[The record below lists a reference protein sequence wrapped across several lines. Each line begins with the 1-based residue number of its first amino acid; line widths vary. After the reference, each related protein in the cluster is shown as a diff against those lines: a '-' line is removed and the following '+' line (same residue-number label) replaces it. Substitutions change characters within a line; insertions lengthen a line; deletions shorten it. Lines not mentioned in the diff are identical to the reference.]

1 MAEDYSSWRWSD
13 AERRSAVSVG
23 IQSVAALVGGPWG
36 LALAFGMEY
45 LYNRRQLIFNSA
57 STPERAYSARGE
69 AVSLGA
75 LAQREAAPSVSLY
88 LNPELTAPAQQL
100 GLRSGDPVTLIL
112 SDTGATRT
120 GTGLVVPT
128 RVGEQI
134 NLVVPRSSYT
144 VAAFGA
150 RRDSLF
156 VTPDPFTTIG
166 AATVT
171 PTSGALQIPLTA
183 RQTMYTPAYKP
194 LRNRALTPSTQTL
207 ACNCPICVPQYCTCA
222 TCMAHAYQRLLSP
235 TRLGSW
241 QGRNLDAA
249 APHHRYRVSKSNW
262 LRSES

>member
-1 MAEDYSSWRWSD
+1 MTEDYSSWRWSN

-23 IQSVAALVGGPWG
+23 IQSAAALVGGPWG

-57 STPERAYSARGE
+57 GTPERAYSARGK

-75 LAQREAAPSVSLY
+75 LVQRGAAPPVSLY
-88 LNPELTAPAQQL
+88 LNPELTAPARQL

-112 SDTGATRT
+112 SDTGSTRT

-128 RVGEQI
+128 RVGERI
-134 NLVVPRSSYT
+134 SLVVPRSSYT

-156 VTPDPFTTIG
+156 ATPDPFTTIG

-171 PTSGALQIPLTA
+171 PAGGVLQIPLAA
-183 RQTMYTPAYKP
+183 RQTIYTPAYQP
-194 LRNRALTPSTQTL
+194 FRNRALTPSPQPL
-207 ACNCPICVPQYCTCA
+207 ACNCPVCVPRYCTCA
-222 TCMAHAYQRLLSP
+222 ACMA
-235 TRLGSW
+235 
-241 QGRNLDAA
+241 
-249 APHHRYRVSKSNW
+249 
-262 LRSES
+262 